1 MTVRVIRRKVA
12 ADETVEGAEA
22 TVKRVFPSQYLMH
35 FDPFVLL
42 DEFLLKPP
50 AGFPDHPH
58 EGFEAITYML
68 EGGFHHQDN
77 MCNDSIVLAGGVQR
91 FTAGKGI
98 VHSEMP
104 GTKGL
109 NRGLQLWVRLPSR
122 LRDMRPDYQQVEPS
136 AIPEETLNGSHVR
149 IIAGGRSPVKLH
161 TNVIYL
167 DVTLQPESKFVYKV
181 DPEFN
186 VMLYVLNGTVTI
198 DRSKVRTS
206 EAALLTLG
214 EEVEVAAYEKSRFVL
229 IGGKPHREPIILR
242 GSFVY

>member
-1 MTVRVIRRKVA
+1 MNVRAIRYKVSA
-12 ADETVEGAEA
+12 EETIEGAEA
-22 TVKRVFPSQYLMH
+22 TVKRVFPSQHLLH

-50 AGFPDHPH
+50 ASFPDHPH
-58 EGFEAITYML
+58 GGFEAITYML
-68 EGGFHHQDN
+68 EGGFHHHDN
-77 MCNDSIVLAGGVQR
+77 LGNDSIVLAGGLQR
-91 FTAGKGI
+91 FIAGKGI

-104 GTKGL
+104 GTNGP

-122 LRDMRPDYQQVEPS
+122 LRDMEPDYEQVEPS
-136 AIPEETLNGSHVR
+136 AIPEETLNGSHIR
-149 IIAGGRSPVKLH
+149 IIVGGRSPIKLQ

-167 DVTLQPESKFVYKV
+167 DVTLQPENKFVYKV

-186 VMLYVLNGTVTI
+186 VMLYVLNGI
-198 DRSKVRTS
+198 IILDRSKVRPG

-214 EEVEVAAYEKSRFVL
+214 EDVEVATQEMSKFVL
-229 IGGKPHREPIILR
+229 IGGKPHREHIILS